1 MLHTNIK
8 KIIELHKQYIDK
20 VNLSV
25 IKLDKQI
32 QFLIYINEQFGGSQS
47 NNKSNI
53 QDLINELSTQDAN
66 ITRMIITNQD
76 KMTILMKE
84 FESIVDANTKLTT
97 INDQITKINNKLTK
111 ANNELTEENNKLQQA
126 STKKS
131 QQASTKKSPQ
141 GKKPWNSSTKIPE
154 NKQYGGTIQQQD
166 NVNNNLNTKLDSLN
180 ALILNMITK
189 SDEIKTQSDEKT
201 QYLKTIKDTNIIT
214 IKSVS
219 ENNTKLDDIL
229 TDLKPQ
235 I

>member
-66 ITRMIITNQD
+66 ITRMIVTNQD

-84 FESIVDANTKLTT
+84 CESIVDANTKLT
-97 INDQITKINNKLTK
+97 KI
-111 ANNELTEENNKLQQA
+111 NNELTNKVQQA
-126 STKKS
+126 STKK
-131 QQASTKKSPQ
+131 ASTKKPPTEKSPTEELP
-141 GKKPWNSSTKIPE
+141 KKQWNSSQKADI
-154 NKQYGGTIQQQD
+154 
-166 NVNNNLNTKLDSLN
+166 KLR
-180 ALILNMITK
+180 
-189 SDEIKTQSDEKT
+189 
-201 QYLKTIKDTNIIT
+201 
-214 IKSVS
+214 
-219 ENNTKLDDIL
+219 
-229 TDLKPQ
+229 
-235 I
+235 

>member
-53 QDLINELSTQDAN
+53 EDLIDELSTQDAN
-66 ITRMIITNQD
+66 ITRMIVTNQD

-84 FESIVDANTKLTT
+84 FKSIVDANTKLT
-97 INDQITKINNKLTK
+97 KI
-111 ANNELTEENNKLQQA
+111 NNELTNKV
-126 STKKS
+126 
-131 QQASTKKSPQ
+131 QQASTKKSPTEELP
-141 GKKPWNSSTKIPE
+141 KKQWNSSTKIQE
-154 NKQYGGTIQQQD
+154 KKQYGGTTQQQD

-180 ALILNMITK
+180 ALILNMIIK